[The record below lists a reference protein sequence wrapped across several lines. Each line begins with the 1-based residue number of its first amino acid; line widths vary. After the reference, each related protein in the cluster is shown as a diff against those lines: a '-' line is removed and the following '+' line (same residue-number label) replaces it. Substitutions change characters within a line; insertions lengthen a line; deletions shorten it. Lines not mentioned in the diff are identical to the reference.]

1 MGKSTTI
8 KRFELS
14 GVENKGPKLRKK
26 QCLLFFVVFVVVV
39 VFFSGHTVCIFAKFN
54 LLRSRGKM
62 AH

>member
-26 QCLLFFVVFVVVV
+26 QCLLFFVVVVI
-39 VFFSGHTVCIFAKFN
+39 FFSGHTVCILTKFN

>member
-1 MGKSTTI
+1 MGKWTTI

-14 GVENKGPKLRKK
+14 GVENKGPKLRRK
-26 QCLLFFVVFVVVV
+26 QCLLFFVVFVVV
-39 VFFSGHTVCIFAKFN
+39 FFSGHTVCIFVKFN